1 MIDDTNGRAAKRQ
14 EEHLHIH
21 AEDAERAKAALAAA
35 GIWYRQTGISLA
47 EERVLKLVAT
57 GARDEE
63 IAAQLAV
70 SPKTIKTHM
79 SHLLA
84 KIGCRNR
91 TEAALYAIR
100 TGLVTL
106 EPMAEG
112 TA

>member
-1 MIDDTNGRAAKRQ
+1 MIDDTNGRAARRSEQ
-14 EEHLHIH
+14 HIH
-21 AEDAERAKAALAAA
+21 VYAEDVDRAKAALAEA
-35 GIWYRQTGISLA
+35 GIWYRQTVITLA

-63 IAAQLAV
+63 IGEKLGV
-70 SPKTIKTHM
+70 SAKTIKTHM

-112 TA
+112 QA